1 MLIHFGSNIHK
12 FQYSAN
18 AVTYVVLYFYS
29 MTAEICLKLYDFQVM
44 INIPIFKLEFQIYW
58 LITLKPI
65 SVKMLKIMIIPVSK
79 QSHQIHKMSREIKTI
94 QIKFFK
100 NKAQTIN
107 LRRFILY

>member
-1 MLIHFGSNIHK
+1 
-12 FQYSAN
+12 
-18 AVTYVVLYFYS
+18 
-29 MTAEICLKLYDFQVM
+29 M

-79 QSHQIHKMSREIKTI
+79 QSHQIHKMSREIKTV
-94 QIKFFK
+94 QIKFFM

-107 LRRFILY
+107 LRRFILYWSSEWIKGSDYNETDVCIYSL